1 MGMLWRHAASR
12 QDGTCWWRHSLFLT
26 FGIAEEDFKCN
37 VVQIQCRS
45 NHSVVQIQ
53 YRLST
58 GDSPLLTLATDSNAF
73 IRQQK
78 IADPPVWVI
87 HPGVARP
94 LPGRQGGDADA
105 LHALA
110 LRR

>member
-37 VVQIQCRS
+37 
-45 NHSVVQIQ
+45 VVQIQ